1 MPLGLIRLRL
11 NDNWS
16 KLDRCRYRD
25 RKGRMEQTEEA
36 TPRRTN
42 ARRRQPPI
50 KVWLT
55 QDERAEVAERAA
67 QTGMSLSAY
76 LRAAGLNHQIKSIA
90 DADAVADLLKVP
102 ADLGRVAGL
111 LKLWLAEKRG
121 IGAPAF
127 DVDRMMVQFRQLQ
140 SEIRDK
146 AGAALYDR

>member
-1 MPLGLIRLRL
+1 
-11 NDNWS
+11 
-16 KLDRCRYRD
+16 
-25 RKGRMEQTEEA
+25 MEQIEKA
-36 TPRRTN
+36 ALSRAD

-55 QDERAEVAERAA
+55 QNERAEVAERAA

-76 LRAAGLNHQIKSIA
+76 LRAAGLNHEIKSIA
-90 DADAVADLLKVP
+90 DADAVANMLKVS

-127 DVDRMMVQFRQLQ
+127 DVDRLIFQFRQLQ

-146 AGAALYDR
+146 AGRALYDR